1 MNHSFVLFGAGGGFD
16 CTAFVMYFFDTL
28 SKVFSHYFSTFIAQ
42 DSVLSSSKKLYIMT
56 LQEII
61 AAETRNSDRIYLHLE
76 GIFWKAYERSAFA
89 FIHRISRYKA
99 SKRFVKYL
107 DARVVSLGF
116 PDASRSKVLGD
127 RPLLT
132 ETDGMLV
139 LDGGSIDTDEYG
151 RWKESLP
158 LIVPKPVAA
167 PAAAAAIS
175 PSLYEPVYAA
185 SARPMLSS
193 LPVPDIE
200 SVPRRVTVVE
210 PPQSAAPSRPADA
223 SVSEAV
229 LRDLRNF
236 SVENATPLECL
247 IFVSSLKKQL
257 NGNI

>member
-1 MNHSFVLFGAGGGFD
+1 
-16 CTAFVMYFFDTL
+16 
-28 SKVFSHYFSTFIAQ
+28 
-42 DSVLSSSKKLYIMT
+42 MT

-61 AAETRNSDRIYLHLE
+61 AAENRNTDKIYLHLE

-107 DARVVSLGF
+107 DAKVVSLGF

-127 RPLLT
+127 RPLV
-132 ETDGMLV
+132 TDSADMLV
-139 LDGGSIDTDEYG
+139 LDAGSIDAEEYG
-151 RWKESLP
+151 RWKEALP
-158 LIVPKPVAA
+158 LIVPKPAT
-167 PAAAAAIS
+167 PSAAAAVQ
-175 PSLYEPVYAA
+175 PVYGAGYSA
-185 SARPMLSS
+185 SPRQMAI
-193 LPVPDIE
+193 PVPDVE

-210 PPQSAAPSRPADA
+210 PSLVRSQAPEPVMAAARAAAAADS

>member
-1 MNHSFVLFGAGGGFD
+1 
-16 CTAFVMYFFDTL
+16 
-28 SKVFSHYFSTFIAQ
+28 
-42 DSVLSSSKKLYIMT
+42 MT

-61 AAETRNSDRIYLHLE
+61 AAENRNTDKIYLHLE

-89 FIHRISRYKA
+89 FIHRISRYRA

-107 DARVVSLGF
+107 DAKVVSLGF

-127 RPLLT
+127 RPLVSDT
-132 ETDGMLV
+132 ADMLV
-139 LDGGSIDTDEYG
+139 LDAGSIDAEEYG
-151 RWKESLP
+151 RWKEALP
-158 LIVPKPVAA
+158 LIVPKPAA
-167 PAAAAAIS
+167 PATG
-175 PSLYEPVYAA
+175 A
-185 SARPMLSS
+185 SAQPAYGAVYNISS
-193 LPVPDIE
+193 RQMTIPVPDVE

-210 PPQSAAPSRPADA
+210 PSSPAQAQQPAMAAADA
-223 SVSEAV
+223 SVGEAV